1 MDHACPPGRTSA
13 ISDLGEDGGFREFL
27 CRISQLLA
35 PNDVKIEGCSQAG
48 CWTSGAGGR
57 AGKACGAGGPGG
69 SRASAGSGSRVMAI
83 DRRAL
88 GLCPAGRGGSGRLL
102 LGILAAARGR
112 GMGWTS
118 GGITGMATM
127 WAPCLSPA
135 H

>member
-1 MDHACPPGRTSA
+1 MDHACPSGRTLA

-35 PNDVKIEGCSQAG
+35 PNDVKIEGCSRAG
-48 CWTSGAGGR
+48 CWTSRVSGGQGLGGR
-57 AGKACGAGGPGG
+57 GGPGG
-69 SRASAGSGSRVMAI
+69 SRASAGSGSRVMTV

-88 GLCPAGRGGSGRLL
+88 GLGPAGRGGSDCLL

-127 WAPCLSPA
+127 WALRLSPA